1 MRVLKYF
8 IALAILVALVFSL
21 VTAEENA
28 TVNMTASG
36 SYAIVQY
43 EESNYNLSR
52 FPASTTYRIAQGETV
67 YLNDTIDISG
77 MGWGTGVAWYGK
89 WDDSLEPRYVREF
102 KDYRHDVMNFY
113 IDPDIF
119 SDKPGTWYQYYG
131 NKTEK
136 QGNLKAFV
144 VAGKFRETTL
154 TYQNGTVVNGS
165 VLVKNESSQLINAP
179 KPTILPEVHEADYLL
194 AIGDPLIVKTYGPAQ
209 VWIFGRTDKEYGSTE
224 TDNMTFEG
232 KRFYSFESGTYTLLI
247 QHPGNNTQYEVR
259 YSNGSLQQRDGWN
272 GVKSVDISAAQPAMI
287 LGKLNEMLV
296 NTDDDYIVYTLNIDQ
311 PTISIRQINE
321 LWIGS
326 KVDEYKLQGYD
337 VAFKDVR
344 GYTNLMNG
352 TNISVVLDEEYFD
365 GKKMGRF
372 TVYADTYK
380 SAFGNRTMFQAY
392 VPIIYDTIP
401 RGMHTITAKGPYGSH
416 VDSNFAITD
425 LPPDSFR
432 PNTSLKYTTD
442 ENPWKPNLTT
452 PTPVVVTQIVT
463 KEVIKEVPPSNET
476 VYEQQ
481 KKAVDAKWGEMI
493 STATFWGLA
502 IIGAFVVVRFIYRA
516 WKRRRWVQK

>member
-1 MRVLKYF
+1 MSLNKYL
-8 IALAILVALVFSL
+8 IALAIVAVIVFPF
-21 VTAEENA
+21 VMAEENT
-28 TVNMTASG
+28 TVNMTADG
-36 SYAIVQY
+36 SYVIVQY
-43 EESNYNLSR
+43 EDSNYNLSR
-52 FPASTTYRIAQGETV
+52 FPVSTTYRIAQGETV

-89 WDDSLEPRYVREF
+89 WDDSIEPRYVREF
-102 KDYRHDVMNFY
+102 KDYPHDAMNFY
-113 IDPDIF
+113 IDPVIF
-119 SDKPGTWYQYYG
+119 SDKLGVWYQYYG
-131 NKTEK
+131 NKSEK

-154 TYQNGTVVNGS
+154 TYQNGTVINQS
-165 VLVKNESSQLINAP
+165 VLIKNESKTLELP

-209 VWIFGRTDKEYGSTE
+209 VWIFGRTDKLYGSTE

-232 KRFYSFESGTYTLLI
+232 KDFYSFESGTYTLLI

-272 GVKSVDISAAQPAMI
+272 GIKSVDVSAKQPGMI
-287 LGKLNEMLV
+287 LEKLEVMLM
-296 NTDDDYIVYTLNIDQ
+296 NTDDDYIVYTLEIDQ
-311 PTISIRQINE
+311 PSITIKRIDE
-321 LWIGS
+321 MWIGS

-352 TNISVVLDEEYFD
+352 TNISVVLDQDYFD
-365 GKKMGRF
+365 GRKMGRF

-380 SAFGNRTMFQAY
+380 SALGNRTMFQAY

-401 RGMHTITAKGPYGSH
+401 RGMHTITAKGPYNSY
-416 VDSNFAITD
+416 VDANFAITD

-432 PNTSLKYTTD
+432 PNTSLKYTVD
-442 ENPWKPNLTT
+442 ENPWKPNLTI
-452 PTPVVVTQIVT
+452 PTPVIVT
-463 KEVIKEVPPSNET
+463 VKETVIQIKEVPPSNET

-481 KKAVDAKWGEMI
+481 KKAVDTKWGELI
-493 STATFWGLA
+493 STGTFWILA
-502 IIGAFVVVRFIYRA
+502 VIGAFVVVRFIYRA
-516 WKRRRWVQK
+516 WKRRQWVQK